1 MKDFTNDFMHDIPRG
16 VATRYLKQQMVPQAR
31 FQETGSLINSKV
43 LSYDP
48 ANPGSKI
55 LFGSLD
61 DKLIGIEDNRHIL
74 TVAGSRAGK
83 SVTLVSNLLFYRGSI
98 LATDPK
104 AELANITAE
113 RRAALGQKIYV
124 LDPFH
129 YASDRIAGYRAS
141 YNPLSVLTPNS
152 PTIIEDASLIAD
164 AFVVQAA
171 NAKDPHWDESAK
183 NFIEGVILHV
193 ATDPHYDGR
202 RHLVTVRD
210 LIKTAMM
217 PESLQEDEK
226 QDENPMCALEIEMLE
241 NAQRLERDEVSA
253 DLANAIE
260 GAARDFYEK
269 SDRERDS
276 VLSTI
281 RRHTKFLDY
290 TAMRKILTGHDFDLA
305 DLKRDPNGVSIYLCF
320 PATRAEICNRWL
332 RLFINQLL
340 NAMEREKAKP
350 PAPVL
355 VCLDEFPVLGYMR
368 TLENAAGQIASY
380 DVKLWVVLQDWS
392 QGKALYGERWE
403 TFTGNAGILQFF
415 GNNDLA
421 TTEYVS
427 RRLGKTQVETA
438 RLGEVGR
445 EQQEAGLDGRSSSIE
460 LHDLLTPEEISRHF
474 ARNDRLK
481 RQLVLWA
488 GYHPMIL
495 QRVEYFDETSPVYKA
510 FEGKFAAP

>member
-1 MKDFTNDFMHDIPRG
+1 M
-16 VATRYLKQQMVPQAR
+16 
-31 FQETGSLINSKV
+31 
-43 LSYDP
+43 
-48 ANPGSKI
+48 
-55 LFGSLD
+55 
-61 DKLIGIEDNRHIL
+61 
-74 TVAGSRAGK
+74 
-83 SVTLVSNLLFYRGSI
+83 
-98 LATDPK
+98 
-104 AELANITAE
+104 
-113 RRAALGQKIYV
+113 
-124 LDPFH
+124 
-129 YASDRIAGYRAS
+129 
-141 YNPLSVLTPNS
+141 SVLTLNN

-164 AFVVQAA
+164 AMVVQAA

-183 NFIEGVILHV
+183 SFIEGVILHI
-193 ATDPHYDGR
+193 ATDPRYEGR
-202 RHLVTVRD
+202 RHLVAVRD

-217 PESLQEDEK
+217 PEEPAESDEDD
-226 QDENPMCALEIEMLE
+226 DEPMCALEVEMLE
-241 NAQRLERDEVSA
+241 NAERLDQHETTA

-290 TAMRKILTGHDFDLA
+290 TAMRDILTGHDFDLR
-305 DLKRDPNGVSIYLCF
+305 DLKRDPDGVSIYLCF
-320 PATRAEICNRWL
+320 PATRTEICNRWL

-340 NAMEREKAKP
+340 NAMEREKTKP
-350 PAPVL
+350 KAPVL
-355 VCLDEFPVLGYMR
+355 ACLDEFPVLGYMR
-368 TLENAAGQIASY
+368 TLESAAGQIASY

-421 TTEYVS
+421 TTEYIS
-427 RRLGKTQVETA
+427 KRLGKTQVETA

-445 EQQEAGLDGRSSSIE
+445 EQQEAGLNGKSSSVE
-460 LHDLLTPEEISRHF
+460 LHDLMTPEEISRHF

-481 RQLVLWA
+481 RELVLWA

-495 QRVEYFDETSPVYKA
+495 QRVEYFDETSPVYKY
-510 FEGKFAAP
+510 FKGNFAAP